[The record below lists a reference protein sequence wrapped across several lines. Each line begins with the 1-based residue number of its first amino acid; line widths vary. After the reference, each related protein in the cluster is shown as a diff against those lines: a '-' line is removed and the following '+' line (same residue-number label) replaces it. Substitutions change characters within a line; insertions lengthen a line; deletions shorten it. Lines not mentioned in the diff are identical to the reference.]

1 MWQCCYEVFSCQL
14 GLRKHPGIASSI
26 PQSLLYGCLF
36 KPCRTLPR
44 RDCHAWAN
52 LRTQNQI
59 FRCGKLLVVC
69 QERFCSL
76 YLHIRADQAWPPPLQ
91 PKTHLKPRVSPAFVT
106 ASLQNAVIQ
115 IDRRDEEGLKWMP
128 KKPFP
133 TFELFFHSAL
143 SVSCGHNWSRGCS
156 TRQFPVVLLSK
167 LYNVQ
172 SSSKR
177 VCYICSLFD
186 CPLST
191 GMVDCRFSSGTVCFG
206 ESFYWSSTLELNR
219 LCLAAHV
226 SVVCIWREFFPCD
239 CDSLIRKYWIH
250 LFRSCSALVYHVKR
264 MRAGLIAA
272 R

>member
-59 FRCGKLLVVC
+59 FCCGKLLVVC

-76 YLHIRADQAWPPPLQ
+76 YLHIRTDQAWPPPLQ

-106 ASLQNAVIQ
+106 VSLQNAVIQ

-172 SSSKR
+172 SSSKW
-177 VCYICSLFD
+177 VCYIV
-186 CPLST
+186 LS
-191 GMVDCRFSSGTVCFG
+191 VWLP
-206 ESFYWSSTLELNR
+206 SFYRYGRLQVQFGNCLFWGFVLLVKHTWAEQAVSRSS
-219 LCLAAHV
+219 
-226 SVVCIWREFFPCD
+226 CICGVYLKGVFPSWLWQSD
-239 CDSLIRKYWIH
+239 
-250 LFRSCSALVYHVKR
+250 
-264 MRAGLIAA
+264 
-272 R
+272 